1 MPYIHADPVAFN
13 EGSPSLT
20 VRVYLDAPSVNEVRV
35 SYQVDGGTASYAGG
49 TPDYQYQTGTLVF
62 APGQTE
68 RFIDIVM
75 LDGTAVEPTEV
86 FWLDLYSPVS
96 ATIAQRYTPIVIH
109 DNDSNLGGAPA
120 ITVGDVTVDESSGKA
135 SFFVWLDRPSPGGV
149 SVQYATVP
157 GSATAGDDFVAKS
170 GTLSFAAGS
179 RVATVTVD
187 LNDDA
192 LPERDESFQ
201 LQLSGAVGATLAEP
215 VATAT
220 VGRNDTP
227 PVSTPYIFATPAAA
241 SEGDTFIEFV
251 VQLSAPSGNEV
262 LVSYQTDASTASH
275 AGATPDYQ
283 YQTGVLAFAP
293 GETTK
298 TVRFTQLDNTTAESS
313 EVFWLDLYSPVNG
326 VVLQRLTPAVIA
338 DNDQPTGTPVVS
350 VGDIVIDET
359 AHTATFV
366 VMLDRPSTGTVTV
379 GYQAVDGAAA
389 AGQDFTLPAGTLRF
403 APGETLETVTVRLTD
418 DALAEPDEQFKLVL
432 TAPQGATLGR
442 SEALAMIG
450 RSDDAPVSTPYL
462 SAKPVAAGE
471 ADTFIEFVVQL
482 SAPSNNEV
490 RVSYQADAGTA
501 SHAGATPDY
510 QYQTGV
516 LAFAPGETTKTVRF
530 TQLDN
535 TTAENGE
542 VFWLDL
548 YSPVN
553 AIVSQRYVPAII
565 VDNDGSTG
573 TPGVRVSDVV
583 ADEQAQTVSFFVTL
597 DKSSTS
603 LVTVDY
609 ATSGGSARQG
619 DDYAAASGTL
629 RFVPGQTVQKVTVS
643 LLDDN
648 VAELAES
655 FHLVLGNAVGATL
668 VDPYGKA
675 LIGRSDLAPVAATM
689 ITASPMV
696 VSEADGLARILV
708 QLDAPSTNEVRVSY
722 QLDAGT
728 ASHAG
733 ATPDYLYQ
741 TGTLVF
747 AAGETIRTIAIALLD
762 NTVAEP
768 TEVFNLDLYS
778 PVNATIAQRYTPI
791 TIVDDDSGFRAL
803 SHGISDDVYEVATAT
818 DAVVESVNGGT
829 DTIRTALNG
838 YVLPDNVEQLQLL
851 GTANLNGAGNALDNV
866 LMGNAGNNRLDGG
879 AGNDTAAWTGNA
891 ANYQVSRSG
900 SDWIVADRV
909 GNAGTDVAVNIERL
923 QFADR
928 TVAVESS
935 PHGSYADLPEALWH
949 FFIVAFDAAPG
960 VTYMDQLADASRFG
974 MSVRQIVDVFT
985 SKSQFTEV
993 YPATLSNAQLG
1004 VALAENIIKDSA
1016 SPQAKAEAATQIR
1029 DSLDY
1034 GWTVGQMIH
1043 QVFGNLGAKPYDDP
1057 IWGGTALQFHNQIQ
1071 VSKYYTEVLNQS
1083 TTDLATLRAV
1093 IDPVTQFSDVSSDA
1107 ALATLVGVALFDA

>member
-1 MPYIHADPVAFN
+1 MPYIHADPVAVN
-13 EGSPSLT
+13 EGSSSFS
-20 VRVYLDAPSVNEVRV
+20 VRVYLDAPSVNETRV
-35 SYQVDGGTASYAGG
+35 SYQFDANTASHAGA
-49 TPDYQYQTGTLVF
+49 TPDYQYQAGTLVF

-75 LDGTAVEPTEV
+75 LDGTAVEPAEV
-86 FWLDLYSPVS
+86 FWLDLYSPVN

-109 DNDSNLGGAPA
+109 DNDSSLGGAPA
-120 ITVGDVTVDESSGKA
+120 ITVGDVSVDESAGKA

-157 GSATAGDDFVAKS
+157 GSATAGEDFVAKS

-192 LPERDESFQ
+192 LPERDEFFQ
-201 LQLSGAVGATLAEP
+201 LQLSGAVGATLAES

-220 VGRNDTP
+220 IGRNDTA
-227 PVSTPYIFATPAAA
+227 PVSTPYILARPAAA
-241 SEGDTFIEFV
+241 TEGDTFIEFV

-262 LVSYQTDASTASH
+262 RVSYQADAGTASH
-275 AGATPDYQ
+275 AGATPDYH

-298 TVRFTQLDNTTAESS
+298 TVRFTQLDNTTAEST

-326 VVLQRLTPAVIA
+326 VILQRYTPAVIA
-338 DNDQPTGTPVVS
+338 DSDQPTGTPVVS
-350 VGDIVIDET
+350 VGDVVIDET

-366 VMLDRPSTGTVTV
+366 VTLDRPSTGTVTV
-379 GYQAVDGAAA
+379 GFQAVDGA

-403 APGETLETVTVRLTD
+403 APGETLETVTVRLTE

-442 SEALAMIG
+442 SEALALIG

-471 ADTFIEFVVQL
+471 ADTFVEFVVQL
-482 SAPSNNEV
+482 SAPSGNEV

-510 QYQTGV
+510 LYQTGTLV
-516 LAFAPGETTKTVRF
+516 FAPGETTKTVRF
-530 TQLDN
+530 AQLDN
-535 TTAENGE
+535 TAAENSE

-573 TPGVRVSDVV
+573 TPGVRVTDVISN
-583 ADEQAQTVSFFVTL
+583 EQAQTVSFFVTL
-597 DKSSTS
+597 DKASTS

-609 ATSGGSARQG
+609 ATSSGSARQG
-619 DDYAAASGTL
+619 DDYAATSGTL
-629 RFVPGQTVQKVTVS
+629 RFVPGQTVQKVTAS
-643 LLDDN
+643 LVDDN

-655 FHLVLGNAVGATL
+655 FHVVLSNAAGATL

-675 LIGRSDLAPVAATM
+675 LIGRSDLAPVAA
-689 ITASPMV
+689 PMV
-696 VSEADGLARILV
+696 SAAPMAVGEADGLASIVV
-708 QLDAPSTNEVRVSY
+708 QLDAPSMNEVRVSY

-733 ATPDYLYQ
+733 TTPDYLYQ

-747 AAGETIRTIAIALLD
+747 APGETIRSIGIALLD

-778 PVNATIAQRYTPI
+778 PVNATVAQRYTPI
-791 TIVDDDSGFRAL
+791 TIVDDDSGFRVL
-803 SHGISDDVYEVATAT
+803 SHGISDDVYEVTAAS
-818 DAVVESVNGGT
+818 DAVVESADGGI

-851 GTANLNGAGNALDNV
+851 GTSNLNGTGNALDNV

-879 AGNDTAAWTGNA
+879 AGNDTAAWIGNA
-891 ANYQVSRSG
+891 ADYQVSRSG
-900 SDWIVADRV
+900 NDWVVSARA
-909 GNAGTDVAVNIERL
+909 GSGGTDVAVNIERL

-1016 SPQAKAEAATQIR
+1016 SPQARAEAAADIQGA
-1029 DSLDY
+1029 LDI
-1034 GWTVGQMIH
+1034 GWSVGQMIY
-1043 QVFGNLGAKPYDDP
+1043 QVFGNLGAKAYDDP
-1057 IWGGTALQFHNQIQ
+1057 VWGGTALQFHNQIQ

-1083 TTDLATLRAV
+1083 TTDLSTLRAV
-1093 IDPVTQFSDVSSDA
+1093 IDPVTQFSDVSSEQALA
-1107 ALATLVGVALFDA
+1107 ALIGVALFDA